1 MERYPYSIHMNNE
14 THYAEWNEAFHS
26 FKLLGKDIQSILRNC
41 AVQHMIERG
50 CEEVGSSDVNHELFS
65 MYRTGR
71 KSWQQVVIDEL
82 EDFAEGAN
90 QLRKNP
96 WGFDLTQQI

>member
-1 MERYPYSIHMNNE
+1 MNND

-26 FKLLGKDIQSILRNC
+26 FKLLGKDIQGILRNC
-41 AVQHMIERG
+41 AVQHMIESG
-50 CEEVGSSDVNHELFS
+50 CEEAGSSDINHELFS
-65 MYRTGR
+65 MYRIGR

-82 EDFAEGAN
+82 EDFAESAN